1 VFDRAGSFSFSRDA
15 LGAEGSMTSRDA
27 YEEAID
33 QILEGA
39 QGDVR
44 LALRTVLM
52 QNVQLEARVLAL
64 SAGRSGRQKH
74 RPQRQ
79 DMN

>member
-1 VFDRAGSFSFSRDA
+1 
-15 LGAEGSMTSRDA
+15 MTSRDA
-27 YEEAID
+27 YDEAID

-64 SAGRSGRQKH
+64 SAGHPGREKH

>member
-1 VFDRAGSFSFSRDA
+1 
-15 LGAEGSMTSRDA
+15 MTSRDP
-27 YEEAID
+27 YDVAID

-52 QNVQLEARVLAL
+52 QNVQLEAQLIAL
-64 SAGRSGRQKH
+64 SSRNSREDRHPNRK
-74 RPQRQ
+74 
-79 DMN
+79 D

>member
-1 VFDRAGSFSFSRDA
+1 
-15 LGAEGSMTSRDA
+15 MTSRDA
-27 YEEAID
+27 YEEAVD

-44 LALRTVLM
+44 LALRAVLM

-64 SAGRSGRQKH
+64 STGRSGRQKH

>member
-1 VFDRAGSFSFSRDA
+1 
-15 LGAEGSMTSRDA
+15 MTSRDP
-27 YEEAID
+27 YDVAID

-52 QNVQLEARVLAL
+52 QNVQLEAKLIAL
-64 SAGRSGRQKH
+64 TSQNSPKDHHPSQK
-74 RPQRQ
+74 
-79 DMN
+79 DLN